1 MGVKKISAK
10 IAIKFI
16 ALDSIWIPLSFQLDD
31 MKKYLIL
38 FLALSLYSCDFSKRI
53 DTTAA
58 VKEMRERQVKRV
70 LPQDIVN
77 QVDVW
82 GKGIEKQLQSGV
94 SSDSLATKNKVRI
107 LNGDIKRLKSQIK
120 DTKIIEMLDA
130 MEFGIAQKQ
139 EIPSSI
145 QKNKAGDSLY
155 YMYPNASGQV
165 TIIGFSKKQVIIDM
179 DKPLI
184 K

>member
-1 MGVKKISAK
+1 
-10 IAIKFI
+10 
-16 ALDSIWIPLSFQLDD
+16 
-31 MKKYLIL
+31 MKKYLLL

-58 VKEMRERQVKRV
+58 VKELRARQVKRV

-82 GKGIEKQLQSGV
+82 GKEIEKQLKSGV
-94 SSDSLATKNKVRI
+94 SADSLASQNKVRI
-107 LNGDIKRLKSQIK
+107 LTGNIVSLKSQIK
-120 DTKIIEMLDA
+120 DSKIIEMLDA
-130 MEFGIAQKQ
+130 MEYGIAQKQ
-139 EIPSSI
+139 DIPSSI

-155 YMYPNASGQV
+155 YMYPNSNGQV
-165 TIIGFSKKQVIIDM
+165 SIIAFSKKQVIIDM
-179 DKPLI
+179 DKPQI

>member
-1 MGVKKISAK
+1 
-10 IAIKFI
+10 
-16 ALDSIWIPLSFQLDD
+16 
-31 MKKYLIL
+31 MKNSLIL
-38 FLALSLYSCDFSKRI
+38 LLALSLYGCDFSKRI

-82 GKGIEKQLQSGV
+82 GKEIQTDLEKGKSADTLGQ
-94 SSDSLATKNKVRI
+94 KNKVFIASGPTNI
-107 LNGDIKRLKSQIK
+107 LKQSIK
-120 DTKIIEMLDA
+120 DTKIIDMLEAIDY
-130 MEFGIAQKQ
+130 GIAQKQ
-139 EIPSSI
+139 DIPPSI
-145 QKNKAGDSLY
+145 QKNSTGDSLF
-155 YMYPNASGQV
+155 YMFPNAKGEV
-165 TIIGFSKKQVIIDM
+165 TVIGFSKKQVIIQM

>member
-1 MGVKKISAK
+1 MAR
-10 IAIKFI
+10 
-16 ALDSIWIPLSFQLDD
+16 WIPLFIQLDP

-38 FLALSLYSCDFSKRI
+38 LLAGTLYSCDFSKRI

-58 VKEMRERQVKRV
+58 VKELRERQVKRV

-82 GKGIEKQLQSGV
+82 GKKIEKQLNAGA
-94 SSDSLATKNKVRI
+94 SSDSLASNNKVNI
-107 LNGDIKRLKSQIK
+107 LQGDITSLKGQIK
-120 DTKIIEMLDA
+120 DIKINEILDA
-130 MEFGIAQKQ
+130 MEYSLAQKQ

-145 QKNKAGDSLY
+145 QKNQAGDTLY
-155 YMYPNASGQV
+155 YMYPNSSGRV

>member
-1 MGVKKISAK
+1 MNH
-10 IAIKFI
+10 
-16 ALDSIWIPLSFQLDD
+16 
-31 MKKYLIL
+31 MKKYLVL
-38 FLALSLYSCDFSKRI
+38 FLALSLYSCDFTKRI

-94 SSDSLATKNKVRI
+94 SSDSLASKNKVRI
-107 LNGDIKRLKSQIK
+107 LNGDIASLKSQIK
-120 DTKIIEMLDA
+120 DSKIIEMLDA
-130 MEFGIAQKQ
+130 MEYGIAQKQ

-145 QKNKAGDSLY
+145 QKNKTGDSLY

>member
-1 MGVKKISAK
+1 
-10 IAIKFI
+10 
-16 ALDSIWIPLSFQLDD
+16 
-31 MKKYLIL
+31 MKKYLIIL
-38 FLALSLYSCDFSKRI
+38 VGLTLYACDFSKRI

-82 GKGIEKQLQSGV
+82 GKAIQMNLSKGV
-94 SSDSLATKNKVRI
+94 SADTLRSKNKVLI
-107 LNGDIKRLKSQIK
+107 QTGSISQLKQSVT
-120 DTKIIEMLDA
+120 DTKIVEMLDA
-130 MEFGIAQKQ
+130 IDYGMANKQ
-139 EIPSSI
+139 EIPASI
-145 QKNKAGDSLY
+145 QKNSTGDSLFY
-155 YMYPNASGQV
+155 IYPTNNGNI
-165 TIIGFSKKQVIIDM
+165 TLIGFSKKQVIIQM

>member
-1 MGVKKISAK
+1 
-10 IAIKFI
+10 
-16 ALDSIWIPLSFQLDD
+16 
-31 MKKYLIL
+31 MKNSLIVL
-38 FLALSLYSCDFSKRI
+38 LALSLYACDFSKRI

-82 GKGIEKQLQSGV
+82 GKEIQADLEKGKSADTLGQ
-94 SSDSLATKNKVRI
+94 KNKVFIASGPTNI
-107 LNGDIKRLKSQIK
+107 LKQSIK
-120 DTKIIEMLDA
+120 DTKIIDMLEAIDY
-130 MEFGIAQKQ
+130 GIAQKQ
-139 EIPSSI
+139 DIPPSI
-145 QKNKAGDSLY
+145 QKNSAGDSLF
-155 YMYPNASGQV
+155 YMFPNAKGEV
-165 TIIGFSKKQVIIDM
+165 TVIGFSKKQVIIQM

>member
-1 MGVKKISAK
+1 
-10 IAIKFI
+10 
-16 ALDSIWIPLSFQLDD
+16 
-31 MKKYLIL
+31 MKKYLIIL
-38 FLALSLYSCDFSKRI
+38 LAFTVYACDFSKRI

-82 GKGIEKQLQSGV
+82 GQEIQANLTKGQIEDTL
-94 SSDSLATKNKVRI
+94 SSKYKVRI
-107 LNGDIKRLKSQIK
+107 QSGRIETLKKAMK
-120 DTKIIEMLDA
+120 DTKINEMLDA
-130 MEFGIAQKQ
+130 IAFGLSQKQ
-139 EIPSSI
+139 DIPPSI
-145 QKNKAGDSLY
+145 QKNSTGDSLY
-155 YMYPNASGQV
+155 YIYPATNGEV
-165 TIIGFSKKQVIIDM
+165 TLIGFSKRQVIIQM